1 MARYTSERAVEQVGN
16 RFNLILIASLRSREL
31 KRGHQPLIQSSSG
44 PNVTALREI
53 EEGKIGVEY
62 LLKIRKKKKN
72 SYDRDED

>member
-1 MARYTSERAVEQVGN
+1 MARYTSERAVEQIGN

-31 KRGHQPLIQSSSG
+31 KRGHQPLIQSKAG
-44 PNVTALREI
+44 PNITALREI

>member
-1 MARYTSERAVEQVGN
+1 MARYTSERAVEQIGN

-31 KRGHQPLIQSSSG
+31 KRGHLPLIQSSSG
-44 PNVTALREI
+44 PNITALREI

-62 LLKIRKKKKN
+62 LHKIRKKKKN